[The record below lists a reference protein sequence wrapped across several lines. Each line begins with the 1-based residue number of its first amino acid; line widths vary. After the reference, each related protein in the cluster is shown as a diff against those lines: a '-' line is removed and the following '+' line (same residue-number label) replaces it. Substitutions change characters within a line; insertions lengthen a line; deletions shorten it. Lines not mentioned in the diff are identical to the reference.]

1 MSGKRLPRA
10 LRLATPAQL
19 WTLNR
24 AGRIVLL
31 GDDEP
36 DVELK
41 ARVSSAQADGGIKA
55 SMRRAAEK
63 A

>member
-36 DVELK
+36 DELK
-41 ARVSSAQADGGIKA
+41 ARVSSAQADRGIKA